1 MKENKE
7 ERTNARRIPKKLF
20 RSSGSSS
27 RLLFL
32 GVYRG
37 HLILVLPER
46 AFALFRCFLCWWFL
60 VIFEKIKGRNKP
72 DQDPKL
78 LFFAFTKV
86 GCHIGFSV
94 GNTRTYYLT

>member
-37 HLILVLPER
+37 HLILVLPEK
-46 AFALFRCFLCWWFL
+46 ALFCALSLFFVLVFFK
-60 VIFEKIKGRNKP
+60 VIF
-72 DQDPKL
+72 
-78 LFFAFTKV
+78 
-86 GCHIGFSV
+86 
-94 GNTRTYYLT
+94 

>member
-46 AFALFRCFLCWWFL
+46 AFALF
-60 VIFEKIKGRNKP
+60 
-72 DQDPKL
+72 L
-78 LFFAFTKV
+78 LFLWCFFPFICNRGK
-86 GCHIGFSV
+86 
-94 GNTRTYYLT
+94 